1 MTLRL
6 ALVAL
11 TALLIAPI
19 SETPAGT
26 LQPEYVSA
34 DAKWVIHLDF
44 DHGRQTSIAQWFR
57 DQRVDSPRVRDF
69 AGTFQERTGIDPDHD
84 LHGLTMYGT
93 SYEPHTG
100 AAVLFADYSK
110 DRIVNLLNNQRDY
123 QTTTYGGEALH
134 SWKETG
140 GRDQAEG
147 YRVTAAF
154 PKANIIVAGR
164 TVEEVKTALDVL
176 AGKGT
181 SLKGKS
187 SPLTADLPK
196 GVLFH
201 GAAIDLDGLQ
211 RSQPALTILQQG
223 KRMAV
228 NFGEQQEELFFHSE
242 FVAGTQPVAQRI
254 QQLVE
259 GFRANA
265 ALQANEAPEPLKLI
279 DKLKVSRE
287 ENAVRIEWRAKSVDV
302 LPVLERLQQ
311 RRNAPKSGSPQ

>member
-1 MTLRL
+1 MKSRL
-6 ALVAL
+6 AIVAL
-11 TALLIAPI
+11 LALLVAPI
-19 SETPAGT
+19 SEILAGSF
-26 LQPEYVSA
+26 QPEYVSA
-34 DAKWVIHLDF
+34 DAQWVIHLDF
-44 DHGRQTSIAQWFR
+44 DHGRETSIAQWFR

-100 AAVLFADYSK
+100 AAVLFADYST
-110 DRIVNLLNNQRDY
+110 DRVVNLLNNQRDY
-123 QTTTYGGEALH
+123 QTTTYGGETLH

-140 GRDQAEG
+140 GRNQAEG

-154 PKANIIVAGR
+154 PKSKVIVAGR
-164 TVEEVKTALDVL
+164 TVEEVKAALDVL
-176 AGKGT
+176 AGKGA

-196 GVLFH
+196 GAMFH
-201 GAAIDLDGLQ
+201 GAAIDLGSLQ

-223 KRMAV
+223 KRMSV
-228 NFGEQQEELFFHSE
+228 NFGEQQEELFFNSE
-242 FVAGTQPVAQRI
+242 FVAGTQQVAQQI

-259 GFRANA
+259 GFRANL
-265 ALQANEAPEPLKLI
+265 ALQAKEAPEPVKLI
-279 DKLKVSRE
+279 DKLKVARD
-287 ENAVRIEWRAKSVDV
+287 ENTVRIEWRAKSADV

-311 RRNAPKSGSPQ
+311 RRNAPKTSPQ